1 MADKKSIEYV
11 IIALGVVLSFIGA
24 FEQHAAQGV
33 YLHAGFLLA
42 GLLPYFIYS
51 MSVALWRNVLVPL
64 HGMIL
69 LVVHG
74 WMIWSVRFVPAPEY
88 APSMLV
94 YGLLILSVLLLPLL
108 FMALRQPWGLQQA
121 K

>member
-1 MADKKSIEYV
+1 MMDKKSIDYV

-51 MSVALWRNVLVPL
+51 MAVALWSNGLVML
-64 HGMIL
+64 HGVAL

-74 WMIWSVRFVPAPEY
+74 WMIWSVRFAPASEY
-88 APSMLV
+88 EPGLLV
-94 YGLLILSVLLLPLL
+94 YGPLTLSVLLLPLL
-108 FMALRQPWGLQQA
+108 VMALRQPWGLQQA
-121 K
+121 N